1 MDKIID
7 ANIPPQE
14 QPAETGVLEKDIR
27 KAQNGPAAEKKE
39 EQQQADQ
46 QILP

>member
-14 QPAETGVLEKDIR
+14 QPAETGIREKDIR
-27 KAQNGPAAEKKE
+27 KAQNDSAVEKKE